1 MQEQNHTW
9 FFTELLVKDWTSFSA
24 LPLLTENPFI
34 NYTQFAV
41 ISSIA
46 RLSRLTSKKLRF
58 LGGGLNPVFKYTKRL
73 RVSAIKKLAMFY
85 IRFMYK
91 SVKFLKVFRWRPH
104 NTQTFFSANFNR
116 LKRKTPVRY
125 FSWRFI
131 KLKNKYMIRRMST
144 SSILRDVKYRLI
156 DGGVGVNL
164 RKSIRTRKKGKS
176 VRRKSTAVLYLVL
189 SFALTN
195 SFQGSIFNTNMV
207 GDEGSVN
214 RVAIFALG
222 SRVINQYFTNAIS
235 LSVVKVRQY
244 NFGFTV

>member
-1 MQEQNHTW
+1 
-9 FFTELLVKDWTSFSA
+9 
-24 LPLLTENPFI
+24 
-34 NYTQFAV
+34 
-41 ISSIA
+41 
-46 RLSRLTSKKLRF
+46 
-58 LGGGLNPVFKYTKRL
+58 
-73 RVSAIKKLAMFY
+73 
-85 IRFMYK
+85 
-91 SVKFLKVFRWRPH
+91 
-104 NTQTFFSANFNR
+104 
-116 LKRKTPVRY
+116 
-125 FSWRFI
+125 
-131 KLKNKYMIRRMST
+131 MIRRMST